1 MNYGKSDNSF
11 LKLFLLVILVLVL
24 ILVNEQFLTPTG
36 FVAIGGERYVNTE
49 DNTVWLR
56 TGPRNDVYTQ
66 MFNADGS
73 PKIYEE
79 LSTLEIYE

>member
-1 MNYGKSDNSF
+1 MNYGKSENSF
-11 LKLFLLVILVLVL
+11 LKLFLLAILVLVL
-24 ILVNEQFLTPTG
+24 ILVNQQLLTPTG
-36 FVAIGGERYVNTE
+36 FAAIGGERYVNTE

-56 TGPRNDVYTQ
+56 TGSRNDVYTQ

-79 LSTLEIYE
+79 LSMSEIYE

>member
-1 MNYGKSDNSF
+1 MNYGRSEHSF
-11 LKLFLLVILVLVL
+11 LELFLLVILALVMVLVG
-24 ILVNEQFLTPTG
+24 EQLLTPTG

-56 TGPRNDVYTQ
+56 TGSRNDVYTQ
-66 MFNADGS
+66 MFNPDGS

-79 LSTLEIYE
+79 LSMSEIYE